1 VRVIARHTLVGFG
14 QRHRETEQPLRDWM
28 SIVRRAD
35 VKAVLAKAS
44 VINRERVVFDVLGGN
59 YRLVV
64 AIKFGKDHVH
74 QIHRYARRVR
84 PDRSRHRQSLLS
96 EAAMRHE
103 IKPIRNDEDH
113 AQALAAVEGL
123 WQAEPG
129 TPEHDRLEVLAMLV
143 DEYESRRWPIEPADP
158 VDVIGYVMEQ
168 RGLTR
173 KDLEAALGSRARVSE
188 ILNRRRPLTMKMAWR
203 LHRAFGIPAD
213 ALIRP
218 YELAR

>member
-1 VRVIARHTLVGFG
+1 MTR
-14 QRHRETEQPLRDWM
+14 
-28 SIVRRAD
+28 
-35 VKAVLAKAS
+35 
-44 VINRERVVFDVLGGN
+44 
-59 YRLVV
+59 
-64 AIKFGKDHVH
+64 
-74 QIHRYARRVR
+74 
-84 PDRSRHRQSLLS
+84 
-96 EAAMRHE
+96 E

-113 AQALAAVEGL
+113 AEALAAVEDL

-143 DEYESRRWPIEPADP
+143 DDYESRRWPIEPADP
-158 VDVIGYVMEQ
+158 VELIRYVMEQ

-213 ALIRP
+213 ALIKP
-218 YELAR
+218 YTLAR

>member
-1 VRVIARHTLVGFG
+1 MAH
-14 QRHRETEQPLRDWM
+14 
-28 SIVRRAD
+28 A
-35 VKAVLAKAS
+35 
-44 VINRERVVFDVLGGN
+44 
-59 YRLVV
+59 
-64 AIKFGKDHVH
+64 
-74 QIHRYARRVR
+74 
-84 PDRSRHRQSLLS
+84 
-96 EAAMRHE
+96 

-113 AQALAAVEGL
+113 AAGLAAIECL

-143 DEYESRRWPIEPADP
+143 DDYESRRWPIEPADP
-158 VDVIGYVMEQ
+158 VELIRYVMEQ

-213 ALIRP
+213 ALIKP
-218 YELAR
+218 YALAR

>member
-1 VRVIARHTLVGFG
+1 MT
-14 QRHRETEQPLRDWM
+14 
-28 SIVRRAD
+28 
-35 VKAVLAKAS
+35 
-44 VINRERVVFDVLGGN
+44 
-59 YRLVV
+59 Y
-64 AIKFGKDHVH
+64 
-74 QIHRYARRVR
+74 
-84 PDRSRHRQSLLS
+84 
-96 EAAMRHE
+96 E

-143 DEYESRRWPIEPADP
+143 DEYESRRWPIEARDP
-158 VDVIGYVMEQ
+158 VELISYVMEQ

-188 ILNRRRPLTMKMAWR
+188 ILNRRRPLTMRMAWR
-203 LHRAFGIPAD
+203 LHEAFGIPAD

-218 YELAR
+218 YDLAR